1 MTLQERI
8 LEVLGEGALDGKALY
23 SNLSGE
29 LPSAVDFALRG
40 LMRDGK
46 VKQTDGT
53 YLRPDVVRVIE
64 HPAVTELMAAV
75 YGAPPVPITV
85 KCRRCK
91 SPKPLEAYGMDRD
104 GLRLKTCLSC
114 QATTAAKRSNTV
126 PVVIPKRTFSPGF
139 IARAIERQTE
149 AAKLVQQKCNE
160 LSEARQKLVD
170 AEELVRIAT
179 WRS

>member
-23 SNLSGE
+23 RNLSGE

-46 VKQTDGT
+46 VKQTDGV
-53 YLRPDVVRVIE
+53 YLRPDIVRVIE
-64 HPAVTELMAAV
+64 HPAVIELVAAV

-104 GLRLKTCLSC
+104 GLRIKTCLVC
-114 QATTAAKRSNTV
+114 RAAMQVKR
-126 PVVIPKRTFSPGF
+126 PKLVVGDRQTFPPSL
-139 IARAIERQTE
+139 IARWIERQTQ
-149 AAKLVQQKCNE
+149 AAKRVQAACE
-160 LSEARQKLVD
+160 ALSAARQELAD
-170 AEELVRIAT
+170 IEETVRIMT
-179 WRS
+179 TRGG